1 MTDCQNVTMREALPE
16 LIHGRLADGERRLV
30 EAHLVE
36 CVDCTDELAILEAVL
51 ASAPAPAIDV
61 TRIVMAIPSYRP
73 IAEVESHADAP
84 SGVIPMRPRA
94 AWTSGWSSRSAR
106 LQLAAA
112 LAIAAAGISTV
123 AVVKHNGAPQR
134 ANVAAVGA
142 TTATRADQGVALV
155 ATADLS
161 DAELATLIKDMDSMQ
176 ALPPAEPEPIAP
188 AVDGGV

>member
-16 LIHGRLADGERRLV
+16 LLHGRLADGERRLV
-30 EAHLVE
+30 EAHLVD
-36 CVDCTDELAILEAVL
+36 CVDCTDELAIPEAVL
-51 ASAPAPAIDV
+51 ASAPAPAVDV

-73 IAEVESHADAP
+73 VADAESRVDAR

-94 AWTSGWSSRSAR
+94 GWASGWSSRSAR

-123 AVVKHNGAPQR
+123 AVVKHNGAQQQ
-134 ANVAAVGA
+134 ASVAAVGA
-142 TTATRADQGVALV
+142 TAARADQGVALV

-176 ALPPAEPEPIAP
+176 AIPPAEPEPIAP

>member
-16 LIHGRLADGERRLV
+16 LLHGRLPDGERRLV
-30 EAHLVE
+30 EAHVIE

-51 ASAPAPAIDV
+51 ASAPAPTIDV
-61 TRIVMAIPSYRP
+61 TRIVAAIPAYRQV
-73 IAEVESHADAP
+73 AVADAR
-84 SGVIPMRPRA
+84 SGVIAMRPRGT
-94 AWTSGWSSRSAR
+94 WTGSWSSRAAR

-112 LAIAAAGISTV
+112 LAIAAVGISTV
-123 AVVKHNGAPQR
+123 AVVKHDRQQATP
-134 ANVAAVGA
+134 AAAVATSGA
-142 TTATRADQGVALV
+142 ATGAARPDQGVALV

-161 DAELATLIKDMDSMQ
+161 DAELATLIDDMNSMQ

>member
-16 LIHGRLADGERRLV
+16 LLHGRLADGERRLL

-51 ASAPAPAIDV
+51 ASAPAPAVDV

-73 IAEVESHADAP
+73 VADAESRVDAR

-94 AWTSGWSSRSAR
+94 GWASGWSSRSAR

-123 AVVKHNGAPQR
+123 AVVKHNGAQQQ
-134 ANVAAVGA
+134 ASVAAVGA
-142 TTATRADQGVALV
+142 TAARADQGVALV